1 MILLIKPCKKF
12 KRYDDM
18 ISVDLDVGKFNTI
31 IHTNDQNEKLS
42 ITSIDIIVDILTFQR
57 QLLSYL
63 CLNKVTTYS
72 TVK

>member
-18 ISVDLDVGKFNTI
+18 ISVDLDVGKFNAI

-57 QLLSYL
+57 QRLF
-63 CLNKVTTYS
+63 VFE
-72 TVK
+72 

>member
-42 ITSIDIIVDILTFQR
+42 TTSIDIIVDILN
-57 QLLSYL
+57 LLF
-63 CLNKVTTYS
+63 NDDDF
-72 TVK
+72 